1 MSQKL
6 LKFKMLPMDDKAN
19 KTKTEINPQSKVT
32 GNEHELGTQTSWV
45 CIPGLS
51 LTSWITL
58 DKKRNLLCKVRKT
71 TALTSL
77 GCSENLRVNT

>member
-6 LKFKMLPMDDKAN
+6 LKFKMLPMDDKAK

-32 GNEHELGTQTSWV
+32 GNEHEPGTQTSWV
-45 CIPGLS
+45 CIPGLD
-51 LTSWITL
+51 SWITL
-58 DKKRNLLCKVRKT
+58 DKKRNLLSKVRKT

-77 GCSENLRVNT
+77 GCYENLRVNT

>member
-32 GNEHELGTQTSWV
+32 GNEHEPGTQTSWV
-45 CIPGLS
+45 GIPGLD
-51 LTSWITL
+51 SWITL
-58 DKKRNLLCKVRKT
+58 DKKRNLLSKVRKT

-77 GCSENLRVNT
+77 GCYENLRVNT

>member
-6 LKFKMLPMDDKAN
+6 LKFKMLPADDKAN

-32 GNEHELGTQTSWV
+32 GDEDELGSQTSWV

-51 LTSWITL
+51 LTS
-58 DKKRNLLCKVRKT
+58 
-71 TALTSL
+71 
-77 GCSENLRVNT
+77 